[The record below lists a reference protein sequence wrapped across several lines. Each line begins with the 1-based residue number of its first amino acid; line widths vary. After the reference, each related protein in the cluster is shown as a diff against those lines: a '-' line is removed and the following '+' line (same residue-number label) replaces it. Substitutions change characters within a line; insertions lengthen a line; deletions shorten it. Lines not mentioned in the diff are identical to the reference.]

1 MLWTATSFTD
11 VGVVGV
17 GVGSAAAA
25 DALAQ
30 ERLAVVEVEKGL
42 AMGVVVLSLKN
53 FSVVAKCR
61 L

>member
-1 MLWTATSFTD
+1 M
-11 VGVVGV
+11 VGG
-17 GVGSAAAA
+17 GVGSAATV
-25 DALAQ
+25 DTLAQ
-30 ERLAVVEVEKGL
+30 ERLAVVVVAKGL